1 MKLDEKFE
9 RKFWCEK
16 WPILRKNDQFH
27 TDQLLF
33 HADQLLEMRKIV
45 KNGPKWAKKGPKRA
59 FFVSHRSTFGNL
71 RFKS

>member
-45 KNGPKWAKKGPKRA
+45 KNGPKRA
-59 FFVSHRSTFGNL
+59 
-71 RFKS
+71 